1 MRLSALM
8 VSSTLLAAPLGA
20 QASNTSAPTLYP
32 GARVR
37 VSTVDAP
44 SVRRPGSVWALVG
57 DTLRIL
63 IDGGDSAVAFPY
75 QTIAQLDT
83 SVGRQGHALMGA
95 GIGGLVGVGT
105 GVILGF
111 AGGDD
116 PQGWFALWSHS
127 AKEKARINGIGFGAV
142 GLIVGAVVGA
152 NIVTEHWRP
161 IGILPH
167 MTFSPKPSFG
177 VSASLPLEL
186 P

>member
-1 MRLSALM
+1 MRIAALM
-8 VSSTLLAAPLGA
+8 SSSTLLAAPLGA
-20 QASNTSAPTLYP
+20 QASNASAPRLYP

-83 SVGRQGHALMGA
+83 SVGRHGRARMGA
-95 GIGGLVGVGT
+95 GIGGLLGAGT

-111 AGGDD
+111 ASGDD

-127 AKEKARINGIGFGAV
+127 TKEKARINGIGFGAL

-161 IGILPH
+161 IGIVPRT
-167 MTFSPKPSFG
+167 TFSPKTSFG
-177 VSASLPLEL
+177 IRVSLAL
-186 P
+186 